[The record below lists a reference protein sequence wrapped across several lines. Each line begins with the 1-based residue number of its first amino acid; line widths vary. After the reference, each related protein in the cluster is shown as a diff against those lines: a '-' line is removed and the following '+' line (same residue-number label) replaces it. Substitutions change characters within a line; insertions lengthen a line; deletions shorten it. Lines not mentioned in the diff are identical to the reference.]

1 MKINPGYRPIKS
13 EVPIV
18 DSGAKTIQ
26 QKSFSDVIQQQG
38 QQATQE
44 DLGRRLKEI
53 QMQGDRLARSMTI
66 RELKAYRSMVKRFLE
81 DTVRRGVSMKETR
94 GWDRRG
100 RGKRYKLI
108 DEVDTALLA
117 MADELLESEEGK
129 INLLQQMGEIRGML
143 INLSF

>member
-1 MKINPGYRPIKS
+1 LKINPGFRPIKS
-13 EVPIV
+13 EVSLLDGNTKLVP
-18 DSGAKTIQ
+18 

-44 DLGRRLKEI
+44 ELNRRVKEI

-66 RELKAYRSMVKRFLE
+66 RELKAYRSMIKRFLE
-81 DTVRRGVSMKETR
+81 DTVRRGVIMKETK

-108 DEVDTALLA
+108 DELDASLLA

-129 INLLQQMGEIRGML
+129 ISLLQQMGEIRGML

>member
-13 EVPIV
+13 EIPIT
-18 DSGAKTIQ
+18 DTNAKPIQ

-38 QQATQE
+38 HHASQE
-44 DLGRRLKEI
+44 ELGRRVKEI

-66 RELKAYRSMVKRFLE
+66 RELKTYRMMIKRFLE
-81 DTVRRGVSMKETR
+81 DTVRRGVTMKETR

-108 DEVDTALLA
+108 DELDAALLA

-129 INLLQQMGEIRGML
+129 IALLEQMGEIRGML